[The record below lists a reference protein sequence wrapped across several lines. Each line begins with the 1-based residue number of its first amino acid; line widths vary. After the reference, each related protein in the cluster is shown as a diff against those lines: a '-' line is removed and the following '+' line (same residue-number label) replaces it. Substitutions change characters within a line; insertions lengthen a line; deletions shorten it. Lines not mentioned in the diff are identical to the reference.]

1 MPGFLFFPRPGFAND
16 GRVTLPLSVLGRN
29 ARFPAVAAL
38 MKSALENPRL
48 LSLAVGFTDNATLP
62 AAEFEAAARALR
74 ARSGEPEYLQYG
86 TTQGRPRLRTQLAE
100 RLSFWEPALDRDGL
114 DARLMITNGSQ
125 QALYLAV
132 QSLCDP
138 GDIVLVDR
146 PTYFVF
152 LDVLAGLGARAITLP
167 FDAAG
172 RLHLGELQALL
183 ERLRQSGEARRV
195 KAVYLVSYFSNPS
208 GRSLSESDKAALGRA
223 LTEAE
228 LVVPLLEDA
237 AYRELF
243 FATPHPARSALTLP
257 EWRAF
262 PQLYLATLTK
272 PFSTGAKV
280 GYAYCTDERW
290 LHQLLA
296 IKGTHD
302 FGTANYTQA
311 LFEEV
316 LGAGAFEHHLPKVR
330 RGYHA
335 KMRALHAA
343 LLAGGLRELGWQW
356 DEPAGGMYLWLRAP
370 AHVDTSMSASFC
382 RACVEAGVLYVP
394 GDLCFGD
401 RTETNWIRASFGVL
415 PPEQLCE
422 AAARFAAVARRFPG

>member
-1 MPGFLFFPRPGFAND
+1 MSSIAFSQM
-16 GRVTLPLSVLGRN
+16 GRE

-38 MKSALENPRL
+38 MKAALDNPDL

-62 AAEFEAAARALR
+62 STEFAAAACALA
-74 ARSGEPEYLQYG
+74 ARPGEPEYLQYG
-86 TTQGRPRLRTQLAE
+86 STQGRPGLRAQLAE
-100 RLSFWEPALDRDGL
+100 RLRHWEPELGADDLER
-114 DARLMITNGSQ
+114 RLMITNGSQ

-132 QSLCDP
+132 QALCDR

-152 LDVLAGLGARAITLP
+152 LDVLAGLGARAVTLP
-167 FDAAG
+167 FASDG
-172 RLHLGELQALL
+172 RLELTELDALL
-183 ERLRQSGEARRV
+183 RRLRETGEARRV

-208 GRSLSESDKAALGRA
+208 GRSMSEGDKAALGRA
-223 LTEAE
+223 LAARG

-243 FATPHPARSALTLP
+243 FAEPHPARSALTLP
-257 EWRAF
+257 EWREF

-290 LHQLLA
+290 LHQMLA

-302 FGTANYTQA
+302 FGTANYAQA

-316 LGAGAFEHHLPKVR
+316 LGAGAFETHLPKVR
-330 RGYHA
+330 AGYHA
-335 KMRALHAA
+335 KMHVLHDEFVAA
-343 LLAGGLRELGWQW
+343 GLRELGWTW
-356 DEPAGGMYLWLRAP
+356 DEPAGGLYLWLRAP
-370 AHVDTSMSASFC
+370 AHVDTGMDAAFC

-394 GDLCFGD
+394 GDLFFGD
-401 RTETNWIRASFGVL
+401 QPEKNWVRASFGVL
-415 PPEQLCE
+415 APEQLRE
-422 AAARFAAVARRFPG
+422 AARRFVTVARRFPA